1 MHSTGS
7 RAPNGISS
15 AKRPC
20 EDPNRSFTSEARNEH
35 KASAAGA
42 GSVIMHRGLKC
53 LLHNS
58 HGLVVVGQF
67 GSRAATIPAR
77 SMRKRMARA
86 SGEHAEPPRAP
97 GATCRGD
104 AAQDRFGFSA
114 AR

>member
-1 MHSTGS
+1 MHTCDS
-7 RAPNGISS
+7 RVSNGIHS

-20 EDPNRSFTSEARNEH
+20 EDPNRSFTSEARNEP
-35 KASAAGA
+35 KASAASA

-86 SGEHAEPPRAP
+86 SGEPPRAP
-97 GATCRGD
+97 GSTCRGD
-104 AAQDRFGFSA
+104 AAQ
-114 AR
+114 